1 MDKAVLLKGFLPE
14 DDVELPSGIGTVR
27 VRGLS
32 RQEAVAVQ
40 RGVREDDPNANDVL
54 EVRAVARGI
63 LDPVLSD
70 ATDPDERIKEAE
82 AAVAHWRTVGLAADV
97 QAVAQRISQ
106 LSNMEKDSGKGPTS
120 RSRSTRR

>member
-14 DDVELPSGIGTVR
+14 ADVELPSGIGTVR

-40 RGVREDDPNANDVL
+40 RGVSEDDPNANDVL

-63 LDPVLSD
+63 LDPVLSE

-120 RSRSTRR
+120 HSRRTRR